1 MPSFFVT
8 TVVLILVLM
17 AAPAAHAVIRLTRRI
32 RSRRSLREELPDPFQ
47 INLTLFQSRHMA

>member
-32 RSRRSLREELPDPFQ
+32 RSRRSLREELPDPLQ